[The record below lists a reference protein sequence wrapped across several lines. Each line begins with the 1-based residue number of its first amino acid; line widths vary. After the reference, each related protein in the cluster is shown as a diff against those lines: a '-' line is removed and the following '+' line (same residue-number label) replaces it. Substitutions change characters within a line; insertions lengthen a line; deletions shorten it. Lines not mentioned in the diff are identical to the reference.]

1 MTPKN
6 RQYKKAL
13 ALLVVVLLAVVAGT
27 ILIVYTSDV
36 RSARE
41 RVARGST
48 VIQTPQGLLEYAER
62 GEGLPI
68 MVLHG
73 AGGGYDQGLLL
84 GEMILGDGYR
94 IIAPSRFG
102 YLGTPIPEDNSLEA
116 QADALVSLLDHLA
129 VERVAV
135 VAVSA
140 GGPAGLYF
148 SLRHPERTA
157 ALVMASA
164 ISYTVPPKEE
174 DFKKLAVIHRLIG
187 SDFIY
192 WAMLKT
198 ARKTMLNLLGVP
210 PETLAA
216 LSDSEQAWVYEVLFS
231 MLPMSFRLPGIQL
244 DEGRQLPSDLPY
256 GQITAPTLVLHA
268 RDDTLVPIAQGM
280 NTSAVI
286 PGADSVIFEKG
297 GHFLLGETETI
308 RGKIT
313 TFLEQTTW

>member
-1 MTPKN
+1 
-6 RQYKKAL
+6 
-13 ALLVVVLLAVVAGT
+13 LLVVVLLAAVVGT
-27 ILIVYTSDV
+27 ILIVYASDV

-41 RVARGST
+41 RIARGST

-62 GEGLPI
+62 GEGLPVI
-68 MVLHG
+68 VLHG
-73 AGGGYDQGLLL
+73 AGGGYDQGLLVVEL
-84 GEMILGDGYR
+84 LLGDGYR

-140 GGPAGLYF
+140 GGPAALYF

-157 ALVMASA
+157 GLVMAMA
-164 ISYTVPPKEE
+164 ISYTIPPKEE
-174 DFKKLAVIHRLIG
+174 DLKKLAVIHRLIG

-192 WAMLKT
+192 WTMLKT

-216 LSDSEQAWVYEVLFS
+216 LSDSEQAWVNEVLFS
-231 MLPMSFRLPGIQL
+231 MLPMSLRLPGIQL
-244 DEGRQLPSDLPY
+244 DEERQLPSDLPY
-256 GQITAPTLVLHA
+256 SQITAPTLVLHA

-286 PGADSVIFEKG
+286 PGAASVIFETG
-297 GHFLLGETETI
+297 GHFLLGETVAI
-308 RGKIT
+308 RGQIT
-313 TFLEQTTW
+313 TFLEQATW

>member
-1 MTPKN
+1 MILIRVIPKN
-6 RQYKKAL
+6 KQPRKAL
-13 ALLVVVLLAVVAGT
+13 PLLVVVLLAAVAGT
-27 ILIVYTSDV
+27 ILIVYASDV

-84 GEMILGDGYR
+84 GELLLGDDYR

-102 YLGTPIPEDNSLEA
+102 YLGTPIPEDNFLEA
-116 QADALVSLLDHLA
+116 QADALVNLLDHLA
-129 VERVAV
+129 VDRVVV
-135 VAVSA
+135 VAISS

-157 ALVMASA
+157 GLVMASA

-174 DFKKLAVIHRLIG
+174 DLKKLAVIHRLIG

-192 WAMLKT
+192 WTMLKRP
-198 ARKTMLNLLGVP
+198 AKRCSICW
-210 PETLAA
+210 A
-216 LSDSEQAWVYEVLFS
+216 Y
-231 MLPMSFRLPGIQL
+231 LPKRWLP
-244 DEGRQLPSDLPY
+244 
-256 GQITAPTLVLHA
+256 
-268 RDDTLVPIAQGM
+268 
-280 NTSAVI
+280 
-286 PGADSVIFEKG
+286 
-297 GHFLLGETETI
+297 
-308 RGKIT
+308 
-313 TFLEQTTW
+313 